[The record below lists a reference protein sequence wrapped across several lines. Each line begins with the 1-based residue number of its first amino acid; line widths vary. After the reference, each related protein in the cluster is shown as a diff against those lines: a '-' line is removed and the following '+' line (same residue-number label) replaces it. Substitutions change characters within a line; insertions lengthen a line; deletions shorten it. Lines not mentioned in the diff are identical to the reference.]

1 MDLNKRYAILVV
13 DMLNDFVY
21 GKLGFSKINK
31 IIPNIK
37 LLIDSGREFRIPII
51 YCNDSHSSSDRE
63 LKIWGPHAM
72 KGTKGSQ
79 VIKELRPQP
88 QDHVIL
94 KNTYSAF
101 HNTNLKNT
109 LDGLYNGK
117 GVEEIIL
124 TGIHTDIC
132 IKHTVY
138 DAFLHGYDIILAEN
152 GVCSA
157 TIQKHK
163 GGLDYMKGTYS
174 IRVQKIKN
182 ILDDFNKERET

>member
-1 MDLNKRYAILVV
+1 MSKRYAVLVI

-21 GKLGFSKINK
+21 GELGFPKIHK

-37 LLIDSGREFRIPII
+37 LLIDSAREYRIPII
-51 YCNDSHSSSDRE
+51 YCNDSHILSDRE

-79 VIKELRPQP
+79 VIKELQPQS

-94 KNTYSAF
+94 KNTYSSF
-101 HNTNLKNT
+101 HNTNLKKT
-109 LDGLYNGK
+109 LDSLYNGK

-138 DAFLHGYDIILAEN
+138 DAFLQGYDIILAEN
-152 GVCSA
+152 AICSA
-157 TIQKHK
+157 SPQKHK
-163 GGLDYMKGTYS
+163 GGIDYMKDNYS
-174 IRVQKIKN
+174 IKVQKINK
-182 ILDDFNKERET
+182 ILEDLKK